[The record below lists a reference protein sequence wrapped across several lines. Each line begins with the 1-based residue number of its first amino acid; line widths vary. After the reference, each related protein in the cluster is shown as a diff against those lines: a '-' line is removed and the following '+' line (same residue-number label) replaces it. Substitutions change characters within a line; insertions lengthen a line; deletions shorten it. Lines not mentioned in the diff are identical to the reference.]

1 MKKYFFLLVTFI
13 IISCNKNNVVSENQ
27 YLPNYSFSVDIN
39 TNLPSYN
46 NLLFPSNPLL
56 IDNAGVGINGVIVMK
71 VGEGDYRAFEASCPN
86 QPLTPCSKMTLKGVN
101 AVCPC
106 DTKEYSLYTG
116 VALSGGQ
123 YPLKSYRIELDGSNI
138 RVYN

>member
-1 MKKYFFLLVTFI
+1 MKKYFFLLFPLFI
-13 IISCNKNNVVSENQ
+13 LSCSKDKVISENR

-39 TNLPSYN
+39 TSLPSYN

-86 QPLTPCSKMTLKGVN
+86 QAITPCSKITLKGVN
-101 AVCPC
+101 AICPC
-106 DTKEYSLYTG
+106 DNKEYSLYTG
-116 VALSGGQ
+116 VALSGAQ
-123 YPLKSYRIELDGSNI
+123 YPLKSYRIELSGNNI
-138 RVYN
+138 RIYN